1 MKITTL
7 FTPFILS
14 VITSSLCASEL
25 VYTPIN
31 PSFGGNPLNSSHLI
45 NLANSQNDYK
55 DPDLSGRDKK
65 SSLEDFNDRLQR
77 SILSRL
83 TSVLSSSIVGS
94 NGQVTPGSF
103 ETTDFVINVE
113 DLGGDSMR
121 ITTTD
126 KVTGDETVFEISTAL

>member
-14 VITSSLCASEL
+14 VITSNLCASEL